1 MNMGAR
7 ILVVEDDRDNMG
19 LFRFLLER
27 QGHTVYEAYDGRQGV
42 EVARKELPDLI
53 LLDLAMPEM
62 DGWTCAKILKSDP
75 STQNI
80 KIVVVTVRSL
90 PEDRKRAMD
99 VGVDGYV
106 TKPMS
111 ITALSD
117 VVTKFLGST

>member
-1 MNMGAR
+1 MSAK

-27 QGHTVYEAYDGRQGV
+27 QGHTVLEAYNGREGV
-42 EVARKELPDLI
+42 ETARRELPDLI

-62 DGWTCAKILKSDP
+62 DGWTCAKFLKSDP

-90 PEDRKRAMD
+90 PEDRRRAMD
-99 VGVDGYV
+99 AGVDGYV
-106 TKPMS
+106 TKPVS
-111 ITALSD
+111 IAALSEL
-117 VVTKFLGST
+117 VTKFLGNS